1 MTTLKL
7 TNPQTAA
14 LTRLLRQVLEHV
26 NYGAGVDA
34 WLGDPT
40 DEVLL
45 LDPDEPENGLLV
57 EVLLKLGVDLMKQHI
72 QGAGIRDHMLD
83 VITNNLEAKGF
94 KKNKA
99 PVNTSGGD
107 YWQTLVATAAFFV
120 PENVML

>member
-94 KKNKA
+94 KKIKR
-99 PVNTSGGD
+99 
-107 YWQTLVATAAFFV
+107 L
-120 PENVML
+120 